1 MFESSIFIFGKI
13 CSPNYIL
20 KNLLHNAYMIKDKHL
35 YIKHLNAPK
44 WSVKGHSQELHFHKP
59 QNLSM
64 M

>member
-20 KNLLHNAYMIKDKHL
+20 KNLLHNAYMIKDEHL
-35 YIKHLNAPK
+35 YINHLNAPK
-44 WSVKGHSQELHFHKP
+44 WSVKE
-59 QNLSM
+59 NLSM